1 MLLEV
6 TFYFA
11 VVNLLLGIFNLLP
24 IPPLDGSA
32 LLERLLP
39 ERWLPMWYRFRPYGL
54 LVLFLLVFT
63 IPGFVSGLISPF
75 YDGLRNFV
83 MS

>member
-1 MLLEV
+1 
-6 TFYFA
+6 
-11 VVNLLLGIFNLLP
+11 
-24 IPPLDGSA
+24 
-32 LLERLLP
+32 
-39 ERWLPMWYRFRPYGL
+39 MWYRARPYGL

-83 MS
+83 VS

>member
-1 MLLEV
+1 M
-6 TFYFA
+6 
-11 VVNLLLGIFNLLP
+11 NLLLGIFNLLP

-39 ERWLPMWYRFRPYGL
+39 ERWLPAWYRARPYGRP
-54 LVLFLLVFT
+54 VFLLVFT

-83 MS
+83 VS